1 MIEEVM
7 FHLKNNI
14 KTKIGVSPIDGV
26 GVVAIKD
33 IQELECVFPVWIHK
47 SGIYAIP
54 NHRLSEIPK
63 EVLDLMNMYF
73 TNEDCG
79 YKGIRLFEGLNFL
92 FNPLSYSNSSWPNS
106 LDTNVDSNGFAT
118 KNIKAGD
125 EILLWYDYRRNQ

>member
-92 FNPLSYSNSSWPNS
+92 FNPLSYCNSSWPNS

>member
-14 KTKIGVSPIDGV
+14 KTKIGVSPIEGV
-26 GVVAIKD
+26 GVMAIKD
-33 IQELECVFPVWIHK
+33 IQECECVFPVWMHE

-79 YKGIRLFEGLNFL
+79 YKGIKLFKGLNFL
-92 FNPLSYSNSSWPNS
+92 FSPLSYCNSAWPNGF
-106 LDTNVDSNGFAT
+106 DRNIDDNGLAT
-118 KNIKAGD
+118 KNIKSGD
-125 EILLWYDYRRNQ
+125 EILLGYDYRRSQ

>member
-26 GVVAIKD
+26 GVMAIKD

-54 NHRLSEIPK
+54 NHRLFEIPK

-79 YKGIRLFEGLNFL
+79 YKGIKLFEGLNFL
-92 FNPLSYSNSSWPNS
+92 FSSLSYCNSSWPNS
-106 LDTNVDSNGFAT
+106 FDTNIDSNGLAT

-125 EILLWYDYRRNQ
+125 EILLGYDYRRSQ